1 MNRQGQRRRAVPPTW
16 LLPISRS
23 TMAAAFLEN
32 GQARTLWLSGV
43 HRRSATKADAKIL
56 AGQDLDYS
64 LDPFDDQSFYRS
76 AARSRNAA
84 LEVTVGVS
92 PQGLAGLAW
101 QGKFN
106 RRVCRFGGA
115 AHQRCRGREARNRRA
130 IPLSRNPGAGA
141 RPCTSQ
147 RRIKTEPRSLCCH
160 RSRCP

>member
-16 LLPISRS
+16 LLLISRS

-92 PQGLAGLAW
+92 PKASRVWLGKANSIEGFAASAALLINAVAAAKQGTAEPFRFLATPVQALDPA
-101 QGKFN
+101 QVK
-106 RRVCRFGGA
+106 GG
-115 AHQRCRGREARNRRA
+115 
-130 IPLSRNPGAGA
+130 
-141 RPCTSQ
+141 
-147 RRIKTEPRSLCCH
+147 
-160 RSRCP
+160 

>member
-84 LEVTVGVS
+84 LEVCGFRGDRARCSDLIARGV
-92 PQGLAGLAW
+92 
-101 QGKFN
+101 
-106 RRVCRFGGA
+106 
-115 AHQRCRGREARNRRA
+115 
-130 IPLSRNPGAGA
+130 
-141 RPCTSQ
+141 
-147 RRIKTEPRSLCCH
+147 PR
-160 RSRCP
+160 

>member
-32 GQARTLWLSGV
+32 GQARTLWLSVV

-64 LDPFDDQSFYRS
+64 LDPFDDQSFFRS

-92 PQGLAGLAW
+92 PKASRVWLGKANSIEGFAASAALLINAVAAAKQGTADPFRFLATPVQALDPA
-101 QGKFN
+101 QVK
-106 RRVCRFGGA
+106 GG
-115 AHQRCRGREARNRRA
+115 
-130 IPLSRNPGAGA
+130 
-141 RPCTSQ
+141 
-147 RRIKTEPRSLCCH
+147 
-160 RSRCP
+160 

>member
-1 MNRQGQRRRAVPPTW
+1 
-16 LLPISRS
+16 
-23 TMAAAFLEN
+23 MAAAFLEN

-92 PQGLAGLAW
+92 PKASRVWLGKANSIEGFAASAALLVNAAAKQGTAEPFRFLATPVQALDPA
-101 QGKFN
+101 QVK
-106 RRVCRFGGA
+106 GG
-115 AHQRCRGREARNRRA
+115 
-130 IPLSRNPGAGA
+130 
-141 RPCTSQ
+141 
-147 RRIKTEPRSLCCH
+147 
-160 RSRCP
+160 